1 KESEIP
7 WQEMAFPVIRESLKI
22 FFEDRQ
28 KGAFPLRGGT
38 IIRNQQNPRGYQMI
52 MDRAD
57 FPSQAD

>member
-1 KESEIP
+1 
-7 WQEMAFPVIRESLKI
+7 MAFPVIRESLKI
-22 FFEDRQ
+22 FFEVRQ